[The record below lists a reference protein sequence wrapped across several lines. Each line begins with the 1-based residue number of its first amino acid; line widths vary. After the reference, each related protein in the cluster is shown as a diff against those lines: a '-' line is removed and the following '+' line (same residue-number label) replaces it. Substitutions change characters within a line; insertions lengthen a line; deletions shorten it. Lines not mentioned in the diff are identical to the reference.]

1 MGKDGGDMI
10 PVHDLFESH
19 LNVTDLH
26 RSMSFFG
33 QTLGLE
39 LAQVFWERRV
49 AFYWIGGRGNSM
61 LGLWEVGT
69 SPQRLGLHMAF
80 RSDLSDLLSAPA
92 RLRAAN
98 VVPLDFDGAPT
109 DEPVVIAWM
118 PAASLY
124 FRDPD
129 ANMLELLSM
138 LPDSAQPEL
147 GIVSWSRW
155 NQSHESAQS
164 QPIA

>member
-1 MGKDGGDMI
+1 MGEVEVTMI

-19 LNVTDLH
+19 LNVTDLQ

-69 SPQRLGLHMAF
+69 GPQRLSLHVAF
-80 RSDLSDLLSAPA
+80 RADLPDLLHAA
-92 RLRAAN
+92 VRLRAAN
-98 VVPLDFDGAPT
+98 VVPLDFWGQPT
-109 DEPVVIAWM
+109 DEPVVLGWM

-129 ANMLELLSM
+129 GIISSSFRCCLIPRNQNWELSVGVAGTKFTN
-138 LPDSAQPEL
+138 PFK
-147 GIVSWSRW
+147 G
-155 NQSHESAQS
+155 
-164 QPIA
+164 

>member
-69 SPQRLGLHMAF
+69 GPRG
-80 RSDLSDLLSAPA
+80 
-92 RLRAAN
+92 
-98 VVPLDFDGAPT
+98 
-109 DEPVVIAWM
+109 
-118 PAASLY
+118 
-124 FRDPD
+124 
-129 ANMLELLSM
+129 
-138 LPDSAQPEL
+138 
-147 GIVSWSRW
+147 
-155 NQSHESAQS
+155 
-164 QPIA
+164 